1 MLEPKGPPGSGSCSS
16 HRWAPPNCR
25 VAGTCSDDWQAASKH
40 RRGEHI
46 LRTGGWL
53 GWLNNP
59 IASNKHSRRT
69 EIDTS
74 LLLGRGFSCEIF
86 NSAASH
92 LPVSKGPRAQ
102 GRAASHL
109 RSESTIIITGDII
122 DDARIFRVEPLPGP
136 PSSLSNPFP
145 FIGKRD

>member
-16 HRWAPPNCR
+16 HRWARPNHR

-53 GWLNNP
+53 SWLNNP
-59 IASNKHSRRT
+59 IIASNKHSRRT

-74 LLLGRGFSCEIF
+74 LLLGRAISCEIF

-92 LPVSKGPRAQ
+92 LPVSKGLIFPVNPPSL
-102 GRAASHL
+102 GIL
-109 RSESTIIITGDII
+109 I
-122 DDARIFRVEPLPGP
+122 DDARIFRVEPLRGP
-136 PSSLSNPFP
+136 PPSLPIHFPSSANV
-145 FIGKRD
+145 ID

>member
-74 LLLGRGFSCEIF
+74 LLLGRGLSCEIF
-86 NSAASH
+86 NS
-92 LPVSKGPRAQ
+92 
-102 GRAASHL
+102 AASHL

-136 PSSLSNPFP
+136 PPSLSNPFP